1 MHKKKS
7 YMDNKNVLRES
18 FFDKIK
24 KMLGLSTSQE
34 KELKKN
40 KKIIKIFKDLNSDVK
55 EFEKQAEDMFKD
67 LGIKRKVN
75 IKKYQ
80 YYTMLYE
87 LYSMVKI

>member
-1 MHKKKS
+1 MEKIMRKKKS

-80 YYTMLYE
+80 LKD
-87 LYSMVKI
+87 LLCADL